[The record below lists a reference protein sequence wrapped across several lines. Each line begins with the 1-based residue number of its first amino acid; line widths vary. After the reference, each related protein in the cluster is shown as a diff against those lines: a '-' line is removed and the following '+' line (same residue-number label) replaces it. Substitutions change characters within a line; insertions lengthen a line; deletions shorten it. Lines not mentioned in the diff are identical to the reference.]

1 MNASFNNNAINIY
14 LVNSL
19 FNTYGQPLYGSAF
32 EIPSN
37 MLAVINSRASS
48 STIAHELGHCLNLL
62 HTFQGTAENTSGC
75 AEIPSSNNCSLS
87 INGDI
92 CGDKIEDTP
101 ADKNEGV
108 INGYCP
114 DLTNIMSYYPN
125 TNNFTPGQEIRMR
138 DAIYAY
144 PILNNAV
151 SNLCAIA
158 TIIDVN
164 EGNGELTACY
174 SNTITTTLSIV
185 NGNPPYN
192 WTVSSNLDILEDNG
206 SSIVIR
212 ANTSE
217 KGFVGQVSCTYGNPS
232 QTKTKPIWLNTP
244 FAPSSISGP
253 STVTY
258 DALVNYQCGIA
269 EGAKYYLWWL
279 PYPFD
284 VVQPGEPPY
293 YFHENWWMFE
303 NNTRYIQAYTAD
315 GSAGD
320 RNGYVQA
327 MGANKCGPGSA
338 KYIQVTQ
345 GTGGQGGIRI
355 VAYPNEADDE
365 LNIDLNQMPSGTL
378 YVYLYDSTYNLVYY
392 GEQTNDTIKTINTL
406 NLNEGTYFLQVYDG
420 VTIETKQIFINH

>member
-1 MNASFNNNAINIY
+1 
-14 LVNSL
+14 
-19 FNTYGQPLYGSAF
+19 
-32 EIPSN
+32 
-37 MLAVINSRASS
+37 
-48 STIAHELGHCLNLL
+48 
-62 HTFQGTAENTSGC
+62 
-75 AEIPSSNNCSLS
+75 
-87 INGDI
+87 
-92 CGDKIEDTP
+92 
-101 ADKNEGV
+101 
-108 INGYCP
+108 
-114 DLTNIMSYYPN
+114 MSYAYSTCRTHFSN
-125 TNNFTPGQEIRMR
+125 GQGQRMR
-138 DAIYAY
+138 DALLYN
-144 PILNNAV
+144 PILQNVISNSCSITQIEAENN
-151 SNLCAIA
+151 
-158 TIIDVN
+158 
-164 EGNGELTACY
+164 EFTACY
-174 SNTITTTLSIV
+174 SNTITTTLYLE

-217 KGFVGQVSCTYGNPS
+217 RGPVGEVSCIYGNPPS
-232 QTKTKPIWLNTP
+232 QPVTKTIWLNTP

-253 STVTY
+253 NTVTY

-293 YFHENWWMFE
+293 YFHENWWMYQ

-355 VAYPNEADDE
+355 VAYPNEADEE
-365 LNIDLNQMPSGTL
+365 LNIDLNLMPNGIL
-378 YVYLYDSTYNLVYY
+378 YVYLYNSSYNLVYY